1 MARIAVIGPGAI
13 GGTVAAWLMQSGR
26 HEVTVCARTGF
37 DALNVTTPEGLLTAR
52 PRVLTDAEAATP
64 IDWVLVTTKAY
75 DVEATGRW
83 LARLVG
89 PDTRVAVLQNG
100 VEHVARFAGLVPE
113 DRIVPAVVDI
123 PASRSG
129 PGQIT
134 QHRLGTIVV
143 PEGADGAAFVG
154 LFEGAGIAVSAVP
167 NWAERAWSKL
177 CLNCAGAVTALT
189 MRATGPVW
197 GDEIAALVEGLAR
210 ECAAVARAEGVRID
224 EAVIA
229 GVVEGARRAPEGSG
243 NSMYA
248 DRLAGRPMELD
259 ARNGVI
265 VRLGERH
272 GVPTPLN
279 RLFVT
284 LLAASGS
291 PWIS

>member
-1 MARIAVIGPGAI
+1 MARIAVIGPGAV
-13 GGTVAAWLMQSGR
+13 GGTVAAWLMQSGAQQ
-26 HEVTVCARTGF
+26 VTVCARTGF
-37 DALNVTTPEGLLTAR
+37 ERLVVTTPEGVLTAP
-52 PRVLTDAEAATP
+52 PRVLTDVAAATP
-64 IDWVLVTTKAY
+64 AEWVLVTTKAY
-75 DVEATGRW
+75 DVAATGTW

-89 PDTRVAVLQNG
+89 PETRVAVLQNG

-113 DRIVPAVVDI
+113 SRIVPAVVDI

-143 PEGADGAAFVG
+143 PEGADGAAFVA
-154 LFEGAGIAVSAVP
+154 LFAGTGIAVSAVP

-197 GDEIAALVEGLAR
+197 NDEIAALVEGLAR
-210 ECAAVARAEGVRID
+210 ECAAVARAEGVSID

-243 NSMYA
+243 NSMFA

-265 VRLGERH
+265 VRLGARH
-272 GVPTPLN
+272 GVATPLN

>member
-37 DALNVTTPEGLLTAR
+37 ETLVVTTPEGVLTAR
-52 PRVLTDAEAATP
+52 PRVLVDAAAAVAA
-64 IDWVLVTTKAY
+64 DWVLVTTKAY
-75 DVEATGRW
+75 DVAAAGAW
-83 LARLVG
+83 LERLVG
-89 PDTRVAVLQNG
+89 PETRVAVLQNG

-113 DRIVPAVVDI
+113 RRIVPAVVDI

-143 PEGADGAAFVG
+143 PEGADGAAFVT
-154 LFEGAGIAVSAVP
+154 LFESTGIAVSAVP

-197 GDEIAALVEGLAR
+197 SDEIEALVEGLAR
-210 ECAAVARAEGVRID
+210 ECAAVARAEGVTID
-224 EAVIA
+224 ESVIA

-291 PWIS
+291 PWMS